1 MLHIQ
6 YRALKIA
13 EDNDRVVASP
23 PKNPRE
29 GVKATKNAAYSFID
43 TMICMEHVV
52 GLIDDI
58 FATEELRQ
66 PMERDI
72 YTVLNASKKAA
83 EKWKPVRN
91 RVGGHLSIEAFEA
104 FCDQHNYKGVFIS
117 DDLEADLCAL
127 NLLAIGAAIN
137 DARTTCDIFRRDIQ
151 IMDDIAL
158 VSQTLTEDCKTAIRY
173 FDPVSRYLYRIGK
186 DEKLAAAHPHDL
198 KGIVRDTA

>member
-6 YRALKIA
+6 FRALKIA
-13 EDNDRVVASP
+13 QDKDQVLESP
-23 PKNPRE
+23 PEDSRE
-29 GVKATKNAAYSFID
+29 RVKATKNAAYSFID

-58 FATEELRQ
+58 FSTEELRQ

-91 RVGGHLSIEAFEA
+91 RVGGHLSIDAFET
-104 FCDQHNYKGVFIS
+104 FCEQHNYKGVFIS

-137 DARTTCDIFRRDIQ
+137 DARKSCDIFKRDIE
-151 IMDDIAL
+151 IMDDMEL
-158 VSQTLTEDCKTAIRY
+158 FTQTLTADCKTAISY
-173 FDPVSRYLYRIGK
+173 FDPVSRYLYKIGK
-186 DEKLAAAHPHDL
+186 EEKLAAAHPDDL
-198 KGIVRDTA
+198 KGIVRDAK